1 MFIVSIISNNNAV
14 MIIII
19 LPTKTF
25 INVINKRIY
34 SIMKKKS
41 IGPPLKPLNVMMIGR
56 IFKVVLN
63 SSPGFLNVFQRL
75 SLDIGCFF
83 IFSPVLLL
91 DHFQKNVFSVFSTD
105 L

>member
-1 MFIVSIISNNNAV
+1 MLLISASTV
-14 MIIII
+14 
-19 LPTKTF
+19 LW
-25 INVINKRIY
+25 
-34 SIMKKKS
+34 KKKS

-83 IFSPVLLL
+83 IFSPVLLP
-91 DHFQKNVFSVFSTD
+91 DHYQKNVFSVFVKPLSTD